1 MRPLIIDGFA
11 GGGLAP
17 RELTH
22 LRSDPLVAKAHCIS
36 DFILGHKPTEAPAQI
51 NFGLGFRP
59 LLGDNICRLFDL
71 DRHRVVLRRAT
82 GNSPQPDSANSARN
96 VRFQNAPDS
105 VGYRTDFAP
114 TLIPQFANSVE
125 GGVVG
130 RPIMID
136 SFARG
141 AASPV
146 SRFIPLRLG
155 ASVRAI
161 LSLCRLLTRLWSLV
175 ARKWNGSRVGRSV
188 LDDSE
193 IVGSVRRVVHG
204 VPPLG
209 QLGRSRGVARC
220 EEHRMEGFNASS
232 AGAPS
237 HKGASA

>member
-1 MRPLIIDGFA
+1 MRPLIIGSFA
-11 GGGLAP
+11 GDGLAP

-36 DFILGHKPTEAPAQI
+36 NFILGHKPTKAPAQI

-82 GNSPQPDSANSARN
+82 GNIPRPDSANSARN
-96 VRFQNAPDS
+96 VRVQRTPAS
-105 VGYRTDFAP
+105 VCYRTDSAL
-114 TLIPQFANSVE
+114 TLFPQFTNSVE

-141 AASPV
+141 AASPL
-146 SRFIPLRLG
+146 SRVIPLRLG
-155 ASVRAI
+155 TSLRAI
-161 LSLCRLLTRLWSLV
+161 LSVSWLLTRLWSLV
-175 ARKWNGSRVGRSV
+175 ARKWNGSRVSRSV
-188 LDDSE
+188 LEHSE

-204 VPPLG
+204 APPLG
-209 QLGRSRGVARC
+209 QLGRSRGVARQGRT
-220 EEHRMEGFNASS
+220 ELA
-232 AGAPS
+232 
-237 HKGASA
+237 